1 MRTGKLVLLV
11 LMTVVLSVCTLC
23 SALADVKPI
32 PLDMLEHGTP
42 PKAEGWLVGIGR
54 TNDNGSL

>member
-11 LMTVVLSVCTLC
+11 LMTVVLSVCVLC

-42 PKAEGWLVGIGR
+42 PKAEGWIEE
-54 TNDNGSL
+54 NKE